1 MTTLSSYL
9 GTFTQAKGGYILPN
23 SPQCFALTSNNS
35 SMPPLSPRHPGLS
48 MQDSSGISLLP
59 CRRTHNEPSMKF
71 FRPRHRIALHVP
83 ASGSQRTLTPTSAQC
98 LETNINGPQL
108 ALTSP
113 GPPPPRFNL
122 PTFPLEPHGTK
133 SCAKPQ
139 SPLTQPAAFADAYY
153 PSQQWIHPRPRF
165 PLSPAQLMAHLQLP
179 ISSRSNSPALSLPA
193 TPSM

>member
-1 MTTLSSYL
+1 MITPSSYQ
-9 GTFTQAKGGYILPN
+9 GTFTQANDGYILPN
-23 SPQCFALTSNNS
+23 FLQCFALLSNNS
-35 SMPPLSPRHPGLS
+35 SMPPLSPRLPGLS
-48 MQDSSGISLLP
+48 MQDSSGISPVP

-71 FRPRHRIALHVP
+71 SRPRHRTAHHVP

-98 LETNINGPQL
+98 LETNTNGPQL

-113 GPPPPRFNL
+113 ALPPPRSNL

-133 SCAKPQ
+133 SCDKPQ

-153 PSQQWIHPRPRF
+153 PSQQWIHPRPRL
-165 PLSPAQLMAHLQLP
+165 PLSPAQLMAHQQLP
-179 ISSRSNSPALSLPA
+179 ISSRSNSPALSPPA

>member
-1 MTTLSSYL
+1 MLSFYQ
-9 GTFTQAKGGYILPN
+9 GTFTQANGGYLLPN

-59 CRRTHNEPSMKF
+59 CRRTHYEPSMKF
-71 FRPRHRIALHVP
+71 SRPRHRTAHHVP

-98 LETNINGPQL
+98 LETNTNGPQL
-108 ALTSP
+108 ILTSP
-113 GPPPPRFNL
+113 APPPPRSNL
-122 PTFPLEPHGTK
+122 PTFPLKPHGTK

-139 SPLTQPAAFADAYY
+139 SPLTQPAAFADASY
-153 PSQQWIHPRPRF
+153 PSQQWIHPRPRL
-165 PLSPAQLMAHLQLP
+165 PLSPAQLIARHQP
-179 ISSRSNSPALSLPA
+179 PTNRRSNSPALSPPA

>member
-1 MTTLSSYL
+1 MITLSSYL
-9 GTFTQAKGGYILPN
+9 GTFTQANSRYILPD

-35 SMPPLSPRHPGLS
+35 GLS

-83 ASGSQRTLTPTSAQC
+83 ACGSQRTLTPTSAQC
-98 LETNINGPQL
+98 LETNTNVPQL

-113 GPPPPRFNL
+113 GPPPPRSNS
-122 PTFPLEPHGTK
+122 PTIPLEPHETK

-153 PSQQWIHPRPRF
+153 PSQQWTHPRTRL
-165 PLSPAQLMAHLQLP
+165 PLSPAQLMAHQQIP
-179 ISSRSNSPALSLPA
+179 ISSRSNSTTLSPPA